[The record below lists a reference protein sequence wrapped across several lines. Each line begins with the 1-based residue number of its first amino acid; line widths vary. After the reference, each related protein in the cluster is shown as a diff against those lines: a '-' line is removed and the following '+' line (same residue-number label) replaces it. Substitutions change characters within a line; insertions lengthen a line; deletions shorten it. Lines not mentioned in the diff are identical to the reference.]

1 MTRPSFS
8 PSSRSA
14 AHLSAQS
21 QRLGMRTSTL
31 WGSALAGA
39 VLGIAFAVS
48 WFAPAAWLASAL
60 LSLTDGRVVLAG
72 PQGTVWRGSAQ
83 LVFSGGAGSRDAV
96 ALPGRV
102 SWQLS
107 PHWNGVSALVGTSCC
122 TPQGLT
128 LKVLPRWAGASVLLS
143 DGQSHWPASLLSGLG
158 TPWNTLQPDGDLQLS
173 TQGFAVEIAEGRVAL
188 AGNARI
194 EAQQISSRLSTLRPM
209 GSYRFSLTGG
219 AVTELHL
226 ETLDGSLRLTGD
238 GQWGGGRLHF
248 SGFATAAPDHEAALA
263 NLLNI
268 IGRRD
273 GARSIITVG

>member
-1 MTRPSFS
+1 MTQPFIST
-8 PSSRSA
+8 SSRSP
-14 AHLSAQS
+14 AQP

-60 LSLTDGRVVLAG
+60 ISLTDGRVVLAG

-83 LVFSGGAGSRDAV
+83 LVFSGGAGSRDAA

-107 PHWNGVSALVGTSCC
+107 PHWNGVSAWIDASCC

-194 EAQQISSRLSTLRPM
+194 EALQISSRLSTLRPM
-209 GSYRFSLTGG
+209 GSYRLSLAGG
-219 AVTELHL
+219 AVTGLHL

-248 SGFATAAPDHEAALA
+248 SGFATAAPDREAALA

>member
-1 MTRPSFS
+1 MKQPSL
-8 PSSRSA
+8 RSA
-14 AHLSAQS
+14 ARPSARP
-21 QRLGMRTSTL
+21 QRPGLRTRTP
-31 WGSALAGA
+31 WGAALAGA

-60 LSLTDGRVVLAG
+60 LSFTDGRVVLAG

-83 LVFSGGAGSRDAV
+83 LVFSGGAGSRDAA

-107 PHWNGVSALVGTSCC
+107 PHWNGVSAWVDAACC

-128 LKVLPRWAGASVLLS
+128 LKVLPRWAGASMLLS

-173 TQGFAVEIAEGRVAL
+173 TQGFTVDIVQGRVTL
-188 AGNARI
+188 AGSAHI
-194 EAQQISSRLSTLRPM
+194 EARHISSRLSTLRPM
-209 GSYRFSLTGG
+209 GSYRFSLNGG
-219 AVTELHL
+219 AVTALHL

-248 SGFATAAPDHEAALA
+248 SGFATAAPDREAALA

>member
-1 MTRPSFS
+1 MKQPSIQSAARPSAR
-8 PSSRSA
+8 P
-14 AHLSAQS
+14 
-21 QRLGMRTSTL
+21 QRPGLRTGTH
-31 WGSALAGA
+31 WGAALAGA
-39 VLGIAFAVS
+39 VLGIAFAVA
-48 WFAPAAWLASAL
+48 WYAPSAWLASAL

-72 PQGTVWRGSAQ
+72 AQGTVWRGSAQ
-83 LVFSGGAGSRDAV
+83 LVFSGGVGSRDA
-96 ALPGRV
+96 AMLPGRV

-107 PHWNGVSALVGTSCC
+107 PHWNGVSALMNTDCC

-128 LKVLPRWAGASVLLS
+128 LKVLPHWSGASVLLS

-173 TQGFAVEIAEGRVAL
+173 TQGFIADIVQGRVAL
-188 AGNARI
+188 AGSAQI
-194 EAQQISSRLSTLRPM
+194 EAQHMSSRLSTLRPM

-219 AVTELHL
+219 AVTALHL

-248 SGFATAAPDHEAALA
+248 SGFATAAPNREAALA